1 MIDYLKLLGGLK
13 LKRKIPILI
22 TLALALALIISATS
36 MTALAVHEDH
46 TNPNS
51 TAERLTLDS
60 ADIVELALGI
70 TLTQT
75 ERDYLA
81 LYGGESMSYS
91 DMVPASYVVSAYD
104 DESGTLTVHARV
116 YEYANAQGLKKTW
129 TPKIATVGEKSAPLV
144 LDGADKYTCEIQ
156 GVTKDDTATLD
167 VKYTMSITVSAK
179 TLNTLMN
186 KAFVDAPKWDAYD
199 SYLKAREEYYAA
211 EAAYNA
217 YLVEKSVYDA
227 KLAEYNAYLIELAE
241 YEADLLVYTEYEAAL
256 AAYNADYNKYLA
268 YLDAVKA
275 YDAGVAK
282 YEQYLADLKTVDY
295 HLSIIYG
302 TGLKHTS
309 LRRSV
314 KLSIMGDMVSQVLEN
329 RDAIANDLTAIDPAV
344 IDNAGYC
351 TDYLRIFYTEY
362 DSLDNVQ
369 AQYTYYAMNYEKIRD
384 NFIGLLRSLDLLY
397 TNGKVRLALDNQGLK
412 QKYEILLAQLYCI
425 VTTLSDEP
433 VSNYYGTA
441 YYNSSYRI
449 NGKTPLSVLEGTLY
463 MEHLAPAKPLV
474 GGYPTEVKM
483 PDPVTDTVTEPT
495 KPTAVLRPVAPTP
508 VADPGVAPELVA
520 RPTSPGTAPAI
531 PAPLENENVLPDV
544 VLALL
549 AEYRG
554 GSITERAAL
563 AEGQRIT
570 LEATA
575 TKKIFGTAEIAIN
588 FYDTAGVLLDTVNVE
603 RGSYVEFAGAVPT
616 KAEDDAATY
625 TFNGWQDADGNIVD
639 MRAVDCRGSTLDLY
653 PSFAPVYKLYDVTWI
668 VDGKKTVTQER
679 FGVIPTPP
687 FTPEKSDTGSFFYDF
702 TGWNREITPV
712 STSSS
717 QNTYTATFVS
727 KYIVPFS
734 NGSGA
739 RITVDGTDY
748 VIDCTTAPDYTFD
761 LSNIIPRAAGT
772 AGIVIRSKIA
782 TVRFSYTE
790 VLAMSELGVKSLSIS
805 SQKSGAHAYTFGID
819 LYDADGNRAGDSVK
833 AALVMSYS
841 FIDPSHARLYY
852 FADDVR
858 NYVKATVTDT
868 TLSATVNC
876 NTTYHAALCYAI
888 DVIANDVLEITVS
901 DTSLYTGETGTITAI
916 APLGVEI
923 ISYYY
928 IKSGGE
934 RVDLKSN
941 EFVMPTD
948 NVSVGVVYTYLEYTV
963 KFVSD
968 GTVISIA
975 TYKYGEMP
983 TLPADPKKSA
993 DTLYSYEFVGWDA
1006 EVLAV
1011 TGDATYN
1018 AVYASTPIPVPP
1030 KPDGPQISDRVMD
1043 LIVKVAVLGAY
1054 ACLVVLPLFI
1064 VVLAKFIR
1072 RMRWLKPRKRS

>member
-1 MIDYLKLLGGLK
+1 M
-13 LKRKIPILI
+13 KRKIPILI

-36 MTALAVHEDH
+36 MTALAAHEDH

-51 TAERLTLDS
+51 TAERITLDS
-60 ADIVELALGI
+60 ADILELALGI
-70 TLTQT
+70 QLTQT

-104 DESGTLTVHARV
+104 DESGTLAVYARV
-116 YEYANAQGLKKTW
+116 YEYSNAQGLKKTW
-129 TPKIATVGEKSAPLV
+129 TPKNATVGEKSAPMTLES
-144 LDGADKYTCEIQ
+144 GDKYACEIP
-156 GVTKDDTATLD
+156 GIAEDATATLD

-179 TLNTLMN
+179 TLNALMN
-186 KAFVDAPKWDAYD
+186 KAFNDAPKWDAYD
-199 SYLKAREEYYAA
+199 AYLKAREEYYAA

-241 YEADLLVYTEYEAAL
+241 YEADLLLYTEYEAAL

-282 YEQYLADLKTVDY
+282 YEQYLADLETVDY

-302 TGLKHTS
+302 TTLKHTS

-314 KLSIMGDMVSQVLEN
+314 KLSIMGDTVAQVLEN

-362 DSLDNVQ
+362 DSLEGVQ

-384 NFIGLLRSLDLLY
+384 NFIGLFRSLDLLY
-397 TNGKVRLALDNQGLK
+397 SNGKVRLALANQGLK
-412 QKYEILLAQLYCI
+412 EKYEILLAQLYCI
-425 VTTLSDEP
+425 VTTLSDTP

-441 YYNSSYRI
+441 YYTSSYKI
-449 NGKTPLSVLEGTLY
+449 NEKSPLTVLEGKLY

-483 PDPVTDTVTEPT
+483 PDPVTDIVTEPT
-495 KPTAVLRPVAPTP
+495 KPTAVLRPVAPA
-508 VADPGVAPELVA
+508 VVENPGDAPDVVV
-520 RPTSPGTAPAI
+520 RPTSPGTAPSI
-531 PAPLENENVLPDV
+531 PAALENENRLPDV

-549 AEYRG
+549 VEYRG
-554 GSITERAAL
+554 GSVTERTEL
-563 AEGQRIT
+563 AEGKAIT
-570 LEATA
+570 LEAIA

-588 FYDTAGVLLDTVNVE
+588 FYDSAGVLLDTVNVE
-603 RGSYVEFAGAVPT
+603 RGSYVEFSGSVPT

-625 TFNGWQDADGNIVD
+625 TFNGWQDSDGNIVD
-639 MRAVDCRGSTLDLY
+639 MRAVDCDGSTLDLY
-653 PSFAPVYKLYDVTWI
+653 PSFAPEYKLYDVIWMI
-668 VDGKKTVTQER
+668 DGKKTVTQER
-679 FGVIPTPP
+679 LGALPTPP
-687 FTPEKSDTGSFFYDF
+687 VTPQKSDTGSFYYVF
-702 TGWNREITPV
+702 TGWNREISPV
-712 STSSS
+712 SATAS
-717 QNTYTATFVS
+717 QNFYTATFES

-734 NGSGA
+734 NGLGA
-739 RITVDGTDY
+739 MITNDGTDY

-761 LSNIIPRAAGT
+761 LSNIIPRAAGS
-772 AGIVIRSKIA
+772 AGIAIKAKNA

-790 VLAMSELGVKSLSIS
+790 VLTMSELGVKTLSIS
-805 SQKSGAHAYTFGID
+805 STKSGLHAYTFGID
-819 LYDADGNRAGDSVK
+819 LYDADGGSVGDSVK

-852 FADDVR
+852 FSDNER

-868 TLSATVNC
+868 SLSATVNC
-876 NTTYHAALCYAI
+876 GTTYYAALCYAV
-888 DVIANDVLEITVS
+888 DVIVNDVVEISVS
-901 DTSLYTGETGTITAI
+901 ASSLYTGETGVITAQ
-916 APLGVEI
+916 APLGVKI
-923 ISYYY
+923 VSYYY
-928 IKSGGE
+928 IKTNGE
-934 RVDLKSN
+934 RVDLVSN
-941 EFVMPTD
+941 EFLMPTD
-948 NVSVGVVYTYLEYTV
+948 NVSVGVVYAYLEYTV

-968 GTVISIA
+968 GTVISVA
-975 TYKYGEMP
+975 TYRYGEMP
-983 TLPADPKKSA
+983 NIPANPKKSA
-993 DTLYSYEFVGWDA
+993 DTLYSYEFVDWDN
-1006 EVLAV
+1006 EVAIV

-1018 AVYASTPIPVPP
+1018 AVYVSTPIPVAP
-1030 KPDGPQISDRVMD
+1030 KPDGPQISDKVMD

-1054 ACLVVLPLFI
+1054 AGLVALPLF
-1064 VVLAKFIR
+1064 VVILTKFIR
-1072 RMRWLKPRKRS
+1072 RARWLRPRKKS